1 MGRVKLEIKRI
12 ENNTN
17 RQVTFSK
24 RRNGLIK
31 KAYELSILCDIDI
44 ALIMFSPS
52 GRISHFSG
60 RRRIEDVFMR
70 YINLPDREREHAVI
84 FPEQIRHPYVLQPLF
99 PYSFNFS
106 LKLEIHMLKLMFC
119 LNCSDIQNKEYLLR
133 ILQQLRSENDI
144 ALQLAKFEIQQ
155 EIVRL
160 QQQLQ
165 MVEEQL
171 RTYEPDPFRFT
182 SMAELES
189 CEKHLVETLGNV
201 VQRKEYILSNHI
213 SSYDPSP
220 IQQQGLPSFENEV
233 VNWQLPDNGQNQSQ
247 IFDASASLNS
257 LRDLSST
264 VYDPLLQGRISNVD
278 PNNMG
283 GDQCHVSNPNAENF
297 IPWPQSFASAG
308 LQSNSMPPNLYSHV
322 QHGMVGH
329 QEMAEMV
336 ANEQQQMEI
345 PGNYNSHEKAEVAQS
360 SKKHS
365 WALSDSRS
373 FKEILLGDQASEQTG
388 NTWEPGNVEGGGK
401 YHEMLTVQL
410 GGQSDGVFSC
420 DMSNDE
426 LKDVSVPIFEEND
439 YVALADSEEIISCQ
453 TIVCG
458 YPIN

>member
-60 RRRIEDVFMR
+60 RR
-70 YINLPDREREHAVI
+70 
-84 FPEQIRHPYVLQPLF
+84 
-99 PYSFNFS
+99 
-106 LKLEIHMLKLMFC
+106 
-119 LNCSDIQNKEYLLR
+119 SDIQNKEYLIR

-144 ALQLAKFEIQQ
+144 ALQLANPTSFNSDFKEIQQ

-165 MVEEQL
+165 MAEEQL
-171 RTYEPDPFRFT
+171 RAYEPDPFRFT
-182 SMAELES
+182 SIAELES
-189 CEKHLVETLGNV
+189 CEKHLAETLANV
-201 VQRKEYILSNHI
+201 VQRKEYILSNHL

-220 IQQQGLPSFENEV
+220 IQQGLPPSFENEV

-247 IFDASASLNS
+247 MFDASASLNS

-264 VYDPLLQGRISNVD
+264 VYNPMLQGNISNVD
-278 PNNMG
+278 PHNMG

-297 IPWPQSFASAG
+297 PPWHQSFASTG

-322 QHGMVGH
+322 QQGMVGH

-336 ANEQQQMEI
+336 ANDQQMEI
-345 PGNYNSHEKAEVAQS
+345 PGNHNSHGHMADNEGSNYEKRVQ
-360 SKKHS
+360 
-365 WALSDSRS
+365 
-373 FKEILLGDQASEQTG
+373 EQH
-388 NTWEPGNVEGGGK
+388 N
-401 YHEMLTVQL
+401 
-410 GGQSDGVFSC
+410 GQ
-420 DMSNDE
+420 
-426 LKDVSVPIFEEND
+426 
-439 YVALADSEEIISCQ
+439 
-453 TIVCG
+453 
-458 YPIN
+458 

>member
-70 YINLPDREREHAVI
+70 YINLPDREREH
-84 FPEQIRHPYVLQPLF
+84 
-99 PYSFNFS
+99 
-106 LKLEIHMLKLMFC
+106 
-119 LNCSDIQNKEYLLR
+119 DIQNKEYMLR
-133 ILQQLRSENDI
+133 ILQQLRSENDV

-165 MVEEQL
+165 MAEDQL
-171 RTYEPDPFRFT
+171 RAYEPDPFRFT

-189 CEKHLVETLGNV
+189 CEKHLVETLANV
-201 VQRKEYILSNHI
+201 VQRKEYILSNHL

-220 IQQQGLPSFENEV
+220 IQQGLPPSFENEV
-233 VNWQLPDNGQNQSQ
+233 VNWLPDNGQNQSQ
-247 IFDASASLNS
+247 IFDASASLNP

-264 VYDPLLQGRISNVD
+264 VYDPLLQGSMSNVD
-278 PNNMG
+278 PHNI
-283 GDQCHVSNPNAENF
+283 GDQCHVSNPNTENF
-297 IPWPQSFASAG
+297 APWPRSFASTG
-308 LQSNSMPPNLYSHV
+308 LQSNSMPPTLYSHV
-322 QHGMVGH
+322 QHGMVSH

-336 ANEQQQMEI
+336 PNDQQMEI
-345 PGNYNSHEKAEVAQS
+345 PGNYNSHGQMA
-360 SKKHS
+360 
-365 WALSDSRS
+365 D
-373 FKEILLGDQASEQTG
+373 
-388 NTWEPGNVEGGGK
+388 NEGSN
-401 YHEMLTVQL
+401 YENRVHEHN
-410 GGQSDGVFSC
+410 GQ
-420 DMSNDE
+420 
-426 LKDVSVPIFEEND
+426 
-439 YVALADSEEIISCQ
+439 
-453 TIVCG
+453 
-458 YPIN
+458 